1 MNHERRLA
9 VLAIIGLGI
18 VGLGVAYSAI
28 TAQPRRPLGDHLV
41 AIATATVELTTG
53 TGSATLSAA
62 NMAPGDVV
70 GAAITITNSGR
81 EAMAYGMSPGVI
93 SASGKAL
100 ATALILTV
108 RTVGSSC
115 EDFDGTVLFE
125 GPLGAAAFGNDGD
138 SRLLA
143 GATADILCLR
153 ASLPVDTGDALQGA
167 ATSVTLMFGADAL
180 AAVR

>member
-18 VGLGVAYSAI
+18 VGLGVAYS
-28 TAQPRRPLGDHLV
+28 DHPV
-41 AIATATVELTTG
+41 AIGTAAIELTTG
-53 TGSATLSAA
+53 TGTATLSAA

-81 EAMAYGMSPGVI
+81 EAMAYGMSADDI
-93 SASGKAL
+93 STGSKAL

-115 EDFDGTVLFE
+115 ADFDGSVLFE

-138 SRLLA
+138 SRPLE
-143 GATADILCLR
+143 GATAEILCFR

-167 ATSVTLMFGADAL
+167 ATSVTLMFGAGAP

>member
-1 MNHERRLA
+1 M
-9 VLAIIGLGI
+9 IGLGI

-28 TAQPRRPLGDHLV
+28 TAQPRRPLGDHPV
-41 AIATATVELTTG
+41 AIGTAAIELTTG
-53 TGSATLSAA
+53 TGTATLSAA

-70 GAAITITNSGR
+70 STAITITNSGR
-81 EAMAYGMSPGVI
+81 EAMAYGMSAGDI
-93 SASGKAL
+93 STGSKAL

-115 EDFDGTVLFE
+115 ADFDGTVLFE

-138 SRLLA
+138 SRPLA
-143 GATADILCLR
+143 GATAEILCFR
-153 ASLPVDTGDALQGA
+153 ASLPVDIGDALQGA
-167 ATSVTLMFGADAL
+167 AMSVTLMFGADAL